1 MLKQLTLGAK
11 GAKGDA
17 AFLWIYSHNPGKDIK
32 VFAQLR
38 KDGKLGAPGGKVEKD
53 ETLLQ
58 AVLREVKEET
68 GIDLSK
74 QEEYLVE
81 LATFGDESGKHSHS
95 FALKVDEKL
104 LYRFQE
110 IATVQKGTHGKDEA
124 FGYVLLPVTN
134 LKNFNNIIKHNFAFS
149 ARAEFTLLVKTVSGN
164 GKDKK

>member
-1 MLKQLTLGAK
+1 M
-11 GAKGDA
+11 
-17 AFLWIYSHNPGKDIK
+17 
-32 VFAQLR
+32 
-38 KDGKLGAPGGKVEKD
+38 
-53 ETLLQ
+53 
-58 AVLREVKEET
+58 REVKEET

-110 IATVQKGTHGKDEA
+110 IATVQKGTHGRDEA

-149 ARAEFTLLVKTVSGN
+149 ARAEFTLLVKTVSGK
-164 GKDKK
+164 GKDKKVIIRSNNKRILLFPSAFDVSKCSKWALPYNKVGIL